1 MKSKMRTCKK
11 RVTACCQTIVSKSL
25 TSDFRLDDYAYYLGV
40 LCPRNFRPRF
50 YYVFVSE
57 DKNTNLF
64 HYTFIYT
71 SKWLQ
76 SQSLR
81 QFQVQPC
88 TLVAFFNF
96 DSIGLLI

>member
-1 MKSKMRTCKK
+1 MRTCKK
-11 RVTACCQTIVSKSL
+11 LITACSQCIVSKQL
-25 TSDFRLDDYAYYLGV
+25 TTDFRIDNYAYYLGV
-40 LCPRNFRPRF
+40 LAPRYIAPKF

-57 DKNTNLF
+57 DKSTKKF

-76 SQSLR
+76 SQSLK

-88 TLVAFFNF
+88 QLVAFYCF
-96 DSIGLLI
+96 DAIGLLY